1 MSLIEENHK
10 VVNRFDNFA
19 KFISW
24 LGVLLSIL
32 LLVYVYYR
40 SEITY
45 GGNYNDIYF
54 KYYIISIVGIFFWI
68 AVLRLKEKLRA
79 NIVMVG
85 ISIVFSLYLVEVSLQ
100 FYQNQSQD
108 IQFEDR
114 RTKIEV
120 LDDFIEKGIDAVPAL
135 RPKDV
140 LHLSEEILPL
150 AGVANTTTV
159 GENETGKWMI
169 YPSDRYGFNN
179 PDYEWDAEKTEY
191 LLTGDSLTEGLA
203 VQPGEDIGG
212 QIRKITEQSVINLG
226 RGGNGPLMELAEI
239 SEYAAH
245 LQPKNVIWIY
255 FEGNDLIGNMPRDKT
270 STILMNYLD
279 KSFSQNLMSRQTE
292 VDEILRKY
300 IQQVRPSKYTFIRLQ
315 EIRKLMSFDD
325 RVVEMVVDVDPI
337 FSKILIRAKNMTEG
351 WGGKL
356 HFVYLPEF
364 ARYNSEVEHDQYRKK
379 LEVIELVKN
388 LNIPV
393 IDIHQE
399 VFYNHA
405 DILSLFPFRRHG
417 HYNAKGYNETA
428 KAIVDGVKKYED

>member
-1 MSLIEENHK
+1 
-10 VVNRFDNFA
+10 VV
-19 KFISW
+19 
-24 LGVLLSIL
+24 
-32 LLVYVYYR
+32 
-40 SEITY
+40 
-45 GGNYNDIYF
+45 
-54 KYYIISIVGIFFWI
+54 ISIV
-68 AVLRLKEKLRA
+68 V
-79 NIVMVG
+79 
-85 ISIVFSLYLVEVSLQ
+85 SLYLIEVSLQ
-100 FYQNQSQD
+100 FYQNQNQD

-114 RTKIEV
+114 RTKVEV
-120 LDDFIEKGIDAVPAL
+120 LDDFIKKGIDAVPAV

-179 PDYEWDAEKTEY
+179 PDYEWDAKKTEY

-203 VQPGEDIGG
+203 VQPGEDIAG
-212 QIRKITEQSVINLG
+212 QMRKITGQSVINLG
-226 RGGNGPLMELAEI
+226 RGGNGPLMELAAI

-245 LQPKNVIWIY
+245 LQPKNVIWVY

-292 VDEILRKY
+292 VDQILRKY
-300 IQQVRPSKYTFIRLQ
+300 IQQVKPSKFRWIRLH
-315 EIRKLMSFDD
+315 EIRKIMSFDD
-325 RVVEMVVDVDPI
+325 RVVDMVVDVDPI
-337 FSKILIRAKNMTEG
+337 LSKILIRAKNMTEG

-364 ARYNSEVEHDQYRKK
+364 SRYNSEVEHDQYRKK
-379 LEVIELVKN
+379 LAVVKLVKN

-399 VFYNHA
+399 VFYNHT

-417 HYNAKGYNETA
+417 HYNAKGYSEIA
-428 KAIVDGVKKYED
+428 KAIVDSVKKHKD

>member
-10 VVNRFDNFA
+10 AINRFDNFA

-24 LGVLLSIL
+24 LGALLSIL

-45 GGNYNDIYF
+45 GGKYNDIYF

-85 ISIVFSLYLVEVSLQ
+85 ISLVVSLYLVEASLQ

-108 IQFEDR
+108 IQFEDQ

-120 LDDFIEKGIDAVPAL
+120 LDDFIEKGIDSVPAV

-203 VQPGEDIGG
+203 VQPGEDIAG
-212 QIRKITEQSVINLG
+212 QIRKITGQSVINLG

-245 LQPKNVIWIY
+245 LQPKNVLWVY

-300 IQQVRPSKYTFIRLQ
+300 IQQVRPSKYRWIRLQ

-325 RVVEMVVDVDPI
+325 RVVDMVVDVDPI

-364 ARYNSEVEHDQYRKK
+364 SRYNIVVEHDQYRKK
-379 LEVIELVKN
+379 LEVIELVRN

-399 VFYNHA
+399 VFYNHT

-417 HYNAKGYNETA
+417 HYNAKGYSETA
-428 KAIVDGVKKYED
+428 KAIVDGVKKHKD